1 MTPAT
6 VQSKANDAGRLV
18 ESDAGRYPDSHNK
31 NGICRT
37 TSSSD
42 PSGIDCIYIYSS
54 HVACV
59 TVACSW
65 LRLNMIS
72 RLEGFFKVHSPSCP
86 VFNIAEALA
95 YSSTSPCGAS
105 R

>member
-1 MTPAT
+1 MDRRTWRPGGDVTPAT

-42 PSGIDCIYIYSS
+42 PSGIDCIYIYIFFTCGMRDRGMFLAASQHDFSFGGLLQSS
-54 HVACV
+54 
-59 TVACSW
+59 
-65 LRLNMIS
+65 
-72 RLEGFFKVHSPSCP
+72 
-86 VFNIAEALA
+86 
-95 YSSTSPCGAS
+95 
-105 R
+105 